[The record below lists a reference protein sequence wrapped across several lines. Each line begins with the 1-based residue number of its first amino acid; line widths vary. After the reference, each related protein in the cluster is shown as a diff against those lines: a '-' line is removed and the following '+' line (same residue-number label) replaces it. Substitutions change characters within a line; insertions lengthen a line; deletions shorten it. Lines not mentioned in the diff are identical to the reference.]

1 MAAWEGMRQ
10 VACGGSRLFCPLLA
24 LERDAMK
31 FRMILVGRTERGHVA
46 DGQKHYA
53 DRIRRMEGW
62 EEVVL
67 PEAGR
72 GEPAW
77 QQRTES
83 ERILAAL
90 KPGEKVVVLDER
102 GKLLTSPAFA
112 ERLGTWRDQGV
123 RDIAFVIGGA
133 YGMTDAVR
141 ERADLLL
148 SLSPMVFPHQLVRVL
163 FAEQLYRGLSI
174 LKGTGYHHG

>member
-1 MAAWEGMRQ
+1 MRI
-10 VACGGSRLFCPLLA
+10 RL
-24 LERDAMK
+24 
-31 FRMILVGRTERGHVA
+31 ILVGRSERGHVA
-46 DGQKHYA
+46 DGLTHYL
-53 DRIRRMEGW
+53 DRIRRMEGL
-62 EEVVL
+62 EEVL
-67 PEAGR
+67 IPDAGK

-90 KPGEKVVVLDER
+90 RQGERVVVLDER
-102 GKLLTSPAFA
+102 GGLLTSPQFA
-112 ERLGTWRDQGV
+112 QRIGTWRDQGV

-133 YGMTDAVR
+133 YGMTDDLR
-141 ERADLLL
+141 QRADLVL

-163 FAEQLYRGLSI
+163 FAEQLYRALSI

>member
-1 MAAWEGMRQ
+1 MNF
-10 VACGGSRLFCPLLA
+10 RL
-24 LERDAMK
+24 
-31 FRMILVGRTERGHVA
+31 IVVGRTERGWVA
-46 DGQKHYA
+46 DGLGHYLA
-53 DRIRRMEGW
+53 RIRHMAKL

-102 GKLLTSPAFA
+102 GKQLTSPGFA
-112 ERLGTWRDQGV
+112 QRLGTWRDQGA
-123 RDIAFVIGGA
+123 RELAFVIGGA
-133 YGMTDAVR
+133 YGMTEAVR
-141 ERADLLL
+141 ERADLVL

-163 FAEQLYRGLSI
+163 FAEQLYRALSI

>member
-1 MAAWEGMRQ
+1 MRM
-10 VACGGSRLFCPLLA
+10 RLI
-24 LERDAMK
+24 M
-31 FRMILVGRTERGHVA
+31 VGRTERGFVA
-46 DGQKHYA
+46 DGLGHYL
-53 DRIRRMEGW
+53 DRIRRMAPL

-67 PEAGR
+67 ADAGR

-102 GKLLTSPAFA
+102 GKQLTSPGFA
-112 ERLGTWRDQGV
+112 QRLGTWRDQGA
-123 RDIAFVIGGA
+123 RELAFVIGGA
-133 YGMTDAVR
+133 YGMTEAVR
-141 ERADLLL
+141 ERADLVL

-163 FAEQLYRGLSI
+163 FAEQLYRALSI

>member
-1 MAAWEGMRQ
+1 MRI
-10 VACGGSRLFCPLLA
+10 RL
-24 LERDAMK
+24 
-31 FRMILVGRTERGHVA
+31 ILVGRSERGHVA
-46 DGQKHYA
+46 DGLKHYL
-53 DRIRRMEGW
+53 DRIRRMEGLD
-62 EEVVL
+62 EVL
-67 PEAGR
+67 IPDAGK

-90 KPGEKVVVLDER
+90 RPGERVVVLDER
-102 GKLLTSPAFA
+102 GQLLTSPQFA
-112 ERLGTWRDQGV
+112 QRIGTWRDQGV

-133 YGMTDAVR
+133 YGMTDALR
-141 ERADLLL
+141 QRADLVL

-163 FAEQLYRGLSI
+163 FAEQLYRALSI

>member
-1 MAAWEGMRQ
+1 MNF
-10 VACGGSRLFCPLLA
+10 RL
-24 LERDAMK
+24 
-31 FRMILVGRTERGHVA
+31 IVVGRTERGWVA
-46 DGQKHYA
+46 DGLGHYLA
-53 DRIRRMEGW
+53 RIRHMAKL

-102 GKLLTSPAFA
+102 GKQLTSPGFA
-112 ERLGTWRDQGV
+112 QRLGTWRDQGA
-123 RDIAFVIGGA
+123 RELAFVIGGA
-133 YGMTDAVR
+133 YGMTEAVR
-141 ERADLLL
+141 QRADLVL

-163 FAEQLYRGLSI
+163 FAEQLYRALSI

>member
-1 MAAWEGMRQ
+1 MAK
-10 VACGGSRLFCPLLA
+10 L
-24 LERDAMK
+24 
-31 FRMILVGRTERGHVA
+31 
-46 DGQKHYA
+46 
-53 DRIRRMEGW
+53 

-102 GKLLTSPAFA
+102 GKQLTSPGFA
-112 ERLGTWRDQGV
+112 QRLGTWRDQGA
-123 RDIAFVIGGA
+123 RELAFVIGGA
-133 YGMTDAVR
+133 YGMTEAVR
-141 ERADLLL
+141 ERADLVL

-163 FAEQLYRGLSI
+163 FAEQLYRALSI

>member
-1 MAAWEGMRQ
+1 MRL
-10 VACGGSRLFCPLLA
+10 RL
-24 LERDAMK
+24 
-31 FRMILVGRTERGHVA
+31 ILVGRSERGHVA
-46 DGQKHYA
+46 DGLQHYVA
-53 DRIRRMEGW
+53 RIRRMEPF

-67 PEAGR
+67 PDAGR
-72 GEPAW
+72 GEIAW

-83 ERILAAL
+83 DRILAAL

-102 GKLLTSPAFA
+102 GAQLTSPAFA
-112 ERLGTWRDQGV
+112 QRLGTWRDQGV

-133 YGMTDAVR
+133 YGMTDDVR
-141 ERADLLL
+141 QRADLVL
-148 SLSPMVFPHQLVRVL
+148 SISAMVFPHQLIRVL